1 MQRAEALKN
10 IKNTPTVY
18 TIQFQSASS
27 TQGNEELA
35 SCYLPHT
42 ANTYHMRGQR
52 SSRSSF
58 QEGAHGR
65 GVWQDKTY
73 LTDPGVMTVSSQYT
87 REGYEKLN

>member
-52 SSRSSF
+52 SEVIEE
-58 QEGAHGR
+58 QLPGR
-65 GVWQDKTY
+65 RTWKRRVARQN
-73 LTDPGVMTVSSQYT
+73 VS
-87 REGYEKLN
+87 N

>member
-18 TIQFQSASS
+18 IIQFQSASS

-42 ANTYHMRGQR
+42 AT
-52 SSRSSF
+52 
-58 QEGAHGR
+58 
-65 GVWQDKTY
+65 
-73 LTDPGVMTVSSQYT
+73 
-87 REGYEKLN
+87 